1 MRNKK
6 RNEKWL
12 LFIMCCLAQ
21 FCIAQKTTTEDQSIY
36 KLLTKLDN
44 HFAANEKKALK
55 TLDSIKPILQTKAKD
70 SLLGFCYR
78 IESDIYLNQL
88 DKKKALFSIDNS
100 IFYFKKGKNEK
111 GIVLSILNKGN
122 IYFLKGDLKIAMQ
135 FYTNGMQLAQKN
147 GFEYEAALLNKN
159 IGYVF
164 FSQEKIDV
172 ALKEYTK
179 SLNVFLKLNKRQDAA
194 DTYTNIGNC
203 YYEKYDSKNTLINY
217 KKALSFTGKDT
228 IALSKIYNNIG
239 AVYVEDEKDTL
250 KGLSYLLHALDLKEK
265 VNDQNDIFF
274 QYENIATLYLDM
286 KQYDKAESYLQKG
299 FALAK
304 KAESKEELK
313 EIYEIYSLIY
323 AGRKDYKKAY
333 DYHKLFMKAKDT
345 LLNIENLK
353 AVEEIKTKYETAK
366 KEKLL
371 LQKEIQIK
379 NTRNQLLMVTS
390 VALFIGLIGFLVYRQ
405 QKLKNKQQE
414 QEFQLKSAIAKIETQ
429 NKLQEQRLQIS
440 RDLHDNIGSQLT
452 FIISSVDNIKYA
464 FELQNSKLDAKLS
477 SISNFAKSTIIEL
490 RDTIWAMNNSE
501 ITFEDLQ
508 TRIHNFVDKAKE
520 AKQNITFN
528 FTIEDSLKDSKFT
541 SIEGMNIYRTI
552 QEAVN
557 NSIKYAEAQNINIT
571 IQHQNRD
578 IVMVISDDGKGFE
591 DKEVELGN
599 GINNMK
605 KRIAD
610 CNGTLNIKTKANE
623 GTEIT
628 IRFPNKIS

>member
-1 MRNKK
+1 MKNKK
-6 RNEKWL
+6 SAQNHL
-12 LFIMCCLAQ
+12 LFLLCCMVQ
-21 FCIAQKTTTEDQSIY
+21 FSFGQQNATTKDQSIY
-36 KLLTKLDN
+36 TFLVKLDN
-44 HFAANEKKALK
+44 HFAKKEKQALI
-55 TLDSIKPILQTKAKD
+55 TLDSIKPILQSKAKD

-88 DKKKALFSIDNS
+88 DKKKALIAIEKS
-100 IFYFKKGKNEK
+100 IFYFTKSKNEK

-135 FYTNGMQLAQKN
+135 VYTNGLNRAQKN
-147 GFEYEAALLNKN
+147 GLEYEAALLNKN

-164 FSQEKIDV
+164 FSQEKMDI

-179 SLNVFLKLNKRQDAA
+179 SLNVFLKLNKRQAVA

-217 KKALSFTGKDT
+217 KKALSYTGKDT

-239 AVYVEDEKDTL
+239 IVYVGDEKDTL

-265 VNDQNDIFF
+265 VNDQNDIIF
-274 QYENIATLYLDM
+274 QYDNIATLYVNL
-286 KQYDKAESYLQKG
+286 KKYDEAENYLKKA
-299 FALAK
+299 FVLAK
-304 KAESKEELK
+304 KAESKNELK

-379 NTRNQLLMVTS
+379 NSRNQLLMVSS

-429 NKLQEQRLQIS
+429 NKLQDQRLQIS

-464 FELQNSKLDAKLS
+464 FELQNSKLDTKLS

-501 ITFEDLQ
+501 INFEDLQ
-508 TRIHNFVDKAKE
+508 SRIHNFVEKAKE
-520 AKQNITFN
+520 AKHDIVFS
-528 FTIEDSLKDSKFT
+528 FTIENSLKDSKFT

-557 NSIKYAEAQNINIT
+557 NSIKYAEAKNIKIDIKDRKN
-571 IQHQNRD
+571 D
-578 IVMVISDDGKGFE
+578 IVISIHDDGKGF
-591 DKEVELGN
+591 DNDNVELGN
-599 GINNMK
+599 GIHNME
-605 KRIAD
+605 KRITD
-610 CNGTLNIKTKANE
+610 INGKIEINSDLNSGTSVQIKLPK
-623 GTEIT
+623 
-628 IRFPNKIS
+628 K

>member
-1 MRNKK
+1 MKNKK
-6 RNEKWL
+6 SIKSWL
-12 LFIMCCLAQ
+12 ILLCCISQ
-21 FCIAQKTTTEDQSIY
+21 FGFAQKTQTPEHKKVFKILKNLDDTF
-36 KLLTKLDN
+36 TKD
-44 HFAANEKKALK
+44 ETKALK
-55 TLDSIKPILQTKAKD
+55 TLDSLNPILQKKSEY
-70 SLLGFCYR
+70 SLLGFSRR
-78 IESDIYLNQL
+78 IASDIYLNQL
-88 DKKKALFSIDNS
+88 DKTKALTAIDQSIAYYKKDNNNR
-100 IFYFKKGKNEK
+100 GT
-111 GIVLSILNKGN
+111 VLSTLNKGN

-135 FYTNGMQLAQKN
+135 IYTGGMELAQKN
-147 GFEYEAALLNKN
+147 GLEYEAATLGKN
-159 IGYVF
+159 IGLVF
-164 FSQEKIDV
+164 FNQEKIDV
-172 ALKEYTK
+172 ALQWYTK
-179 SLNVFLKLNKRQDAA
+179 SLNVFLKLNKKQDVA

-203 YYEKYDSKNTLINY
+203 YYEKYDSKNTISNY
-217 KKALSFTGKDT
+217 TKALSYVGTDT
-228 IALSKIYNNIG
+228 ITLAKLYNNIG

-250 KGLSYLLHALDLKEK
+250 KGLGYLLHALDLKVK
-265 VNDQNDIFF
+265 INDQNNIIF
-274 QYENIATLYLDM
+274 QYENIATLYVDM
-286 KQYDKAESYLQKG
+286 KQYDKAESYLKKG
-299 FALAK
+299 FALAI

-379 NTRNQLLMVTS
+379 NTRNQLLMVSS

-414 QEFQLKSAIAKIETQ
+414 QEYQLKSAIDKIETQ

-508 TRIHNFVDKAKE
+508 SRIHNFVEKAKE
-520 AKQNITFN
+520 AKQSIIFT
-528 FTIEDSLKDSKFT
+528 FTIEESLKDSKFT

-557 NSIKYAEAQNINIT
+557 NSIKYAEAQNINIA
-571 IQHQNRD
+571 IQHQDND
-578 IVMVISDDGKGFE
+578 IVIVISDDGKGFE

-610 CNGTLNIKTKANE
+610 CNGTLNIKTSSNE